1 MKPDVVSADEALKRL
16 VDGNKRNVFG
26 KLMHPNQTRVRR
38 GEVEGG
44 QHPFAIIL
52 GCSDSRVPPEVIF
65 DQGLGDIFVVRVAG
79 NIADDAVL
87 GSIEYAAEHLHAPLI
102 MVLGHSNCGAVAAT
116 IKGGELAGHLPG
128 IVDAIRPAVEKT
140 KGQQGDAVSNAARAN
155 VQMVVDQLR
164 SCKPVLA
171 NLVRSGDLK
180 VAAAFYD
187 IGSGKVELL

>member
-1 MKPDVVSADEALKRL
+1 MKPEVVSADEALKRL
-16 VDGNKRNVFG
+16 VDGNKRYVLG

-44 QHPFAIIL
+44 QHPFAIVL

-102 MVLGHSNCGAVAAT
+102 MVLGHGSCGAVAAT
-116 IKGGELAGHLPG
+116 IKGGELPGHVPG
-128 IVDAIRPAVEKT
+128 IADKIRPAVEKT
-140 KGQQGDAVSNAARAN
+140 KGQQGDAVSNAAKAN

-171 NLVRSGDLK
+171 PLVRSGNLK

>member
-1 MKPDVVSADEALKRL
+1 L
-16 VDGNKRNVFG
+16 VDGNKRYTVG

-38 GEVEGG
+38 GEVADG
-44 QHPFAIIL
+44 QHPFAIVL

-65 DQGLGDIFVVRVAG
+65 DQGLGDLFVVRVAG

-87 GSIEYAAEHLHAPLI
+87 GSIEYAAEHLHVTLI
-102 MVLGHSNCGAVAAT
+102 MVLGHSSCGAVAAT

-128 IVDAIRPAVEKT
+128 IVDAIRPAVEKA
-140 KGQQGDAVSNAARAN
+140 KGQQGDAVSNAAKAN
-155 VQMVVDQLR
+155 VQIVVDQLR

-171 NLVRSGDLK
+171 PLVRSGDLK

-187 IGSGKVELL
+187 IGSGQVELL

>member
-1 MKPDVVSADEALKRL
+1 MKSDVVSADEALKRL
-16 VDGNKRNVFG
+16 VDGNKRYVFG

-44 QHPFAIIL
+44 QHPFAIVL

-65 DQGLGDIFVVRVAG
+65 DQGLGDLFVVRVAG
-79 NIADDAVL
+79 NIVDDVVL

-102 MVLGHSNCGAVAAT
+102 VVLGHSSCGAVGAT
-116 IKGGELAGHLPG
+116 VAGGELAGHLPG
-128 IVDAIRPAVEKT
+128 IADAIRPAVEKT
-140 KGQQGDAVSNAARAN
+140 KGQQGDAVNNAAKAN
-155 VQMVVDQLR
+155 AQMVVDQLR

-171 NLVRSGDLK
+171 PLVRSGDLK
-180 VAAAFYD
+180 VIAAFCD

>member
-1 MKPDVVSADEALKRL
+1 MKSDVVSADEALKRL
-16 VDGNKRNVFG
+16 VDGNKRYILG

-44 QHPFAIIL
+44 QHPFAIVL

-65 DQGLGDIFVVRVAG
+65 DQGLGDLFVVRVAG

-87 GSIEYAAEHLHAPLI
+87 GSIEYAAEHLHVPLI
-102 MVLGHSNCGAVAAT
+102 MVLGHGSCGAVAAT

-128 IVDAIRPAVEKT
+128 IVDAIRPAVEKA
-140 KGQQGDAVSNAARAN
+140 KGQQGDAVSNAAKAN
-155 VQMVVDQLR
+155 IQIVVDQLR

-171 NLVRSGDLK
+171 PLVRSGDLK

-187 IGSGKVELL
+187 IGSGQVELL

>member
-1 MKPDVVSADEALKRL
+1 MKPEVVSADEALKRL
-16 VDGNKRNVFG
+16 VDGNKRNVLG

-65 DQGLGDIFVVRVAG
+65 DQGLGDLFVVRVAG

-102 MVLGHSNCGAVAAT
+102 MVLGHGSCGAVAAT
-116 IKGGELAGHLPG
+116 IKGGELAGHLPC
-128 IVDAIRPAVEKT
+128 ITDAIRPAVEKA

-164 SCKPVLA
+164 SCKPVLSP
-171 NLVRSGDLK
+171 LVKSGDLK
-180 VAAAFYD
+180 VVAAFYD